1 MCPAPSRQSV
11 NIGLIKTKEGI
22 LHPVGMDLIENSHN
36 VLGSRGEW
44 MKSVTQQALL
54 FCLKVK
60 CDWWCFMGDMWFNS
74 IYNCQR
80 VISTVLISW
89 KKNVASQ
96 SDYFGKHECSPSVFK
111 IQLYYLKS
119 WAAWRMVILQG
130 LCYWGKILLF
140 HFSNSFTEV
149 ATFFI
154 EIFRYSYIYLNVF
167 VTLQ

>member
-36 VLGSRGEW
+36 VLGSQGEW
-44 MKSVTQQALL
+44 MKSVTQQVLL

-74 IYNCQR
+74 IYNCRR

-96 SDYFGKHECSPSVFK
+96 SDYFGKHECSPSVLKFSCITLKAEQHDVWLYFK
-111 IQLYYLKS
+111 GC
-119 WAAWRMVILQG
+119 VIG
-130 LCYWGKILLF
+130 GKFSCFISQIVSQKLL
-140 HFSNSFTEV
+140 HFS
-149 ATFFI
+149 
-154 EIFRYSYIYLNVF
+154 
-167 VTLQ
+167 